1 MRALPDA
8 QYGEAKEFAT
18 AQQGAPMAATPGPT
32 AAAPQAPGSNPAAD
46 VVGLGTPSQRPG
58 EPVTAGADAGLG
70 PGMSSLGIK
79 DPNKED
85 IVNLKRVLPALE
97 LIASMPHSS
106 QATRNVVRRLRSLSD

>member
-1 MRALPDA
+1 
-8 QYGEAKEFAT
+8 
-18 AQQGAPMAATPGPT
+18 
-32 AAAPQAPGSNPAAD
+32 
-46 VVGLGTPSQRPG
+46 
-58 EPVTAGADAGLG
+58 
-70 PGMSSLGIK
+70 MSSLGIK